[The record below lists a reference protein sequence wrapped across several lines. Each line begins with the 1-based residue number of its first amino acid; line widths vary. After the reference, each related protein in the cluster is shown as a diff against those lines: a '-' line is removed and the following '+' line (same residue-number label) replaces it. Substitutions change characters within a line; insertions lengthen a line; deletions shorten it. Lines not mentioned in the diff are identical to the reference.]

1 MQSLIVEIGPYRVIR
16 QIGSGGMGVVLEAV
30 HKQIER
36 RVAIKLLHPH
46 HAQNSDAAERLF
58 REALAVNRIEH
69 PSIVQISEHGQLPD
83 GAMYL
88 VMELL
93 RGQTLAAWL
102 KQNRGPAPIR
112 MVLSIAA
119 QVTSGLAAA
128 HEKGIIHR
136 DIKPGNLML
145 LEDANC
151 GIDPAAPVVKILDF
165 GIAKFSSANDAG
177 AASKTGT
184 NFIMNTPQYMSPEQC
199 QGAGFVDTKS
209 DVYSLGVVL
218 FQLLAGRRPFEA
230 PGSGQL
236 IALHLFRDP
245 PLLREL
251 VPTIPDRLA
260 EVVQSLL
267 AKDKQAR
274 PTMRELQGEF
284 ARMLNDPAADQG
296 VSSATA
302 VHEPVPTVLAPFA
315 AAATQ
320 RRTGRTGPT
329 PQRRRAVVWMIAGGL
344 LTSAAAVGLH
354 FTPRGQKAET
364 QAAVL
369 AGSTAAGA
377 VAASN
382 KSPLQSVYGGLA
394 APPPPIA
401 DPAKGAVSASAP
413 QPTVGSMQGSVL
425 TSADS
430 SQTSV
435 GVGIKQKA
443 RPLLHLGSSGSRQ
456 RATPHHRPQVNR
468 KMAKWSA
475 SAPTRSPGT
484 PSTFPLED

>member
-1 MQSLIVEIGPYRVIR
+1 MQSLIAEIGLYSVIR

-102 KQNRGPAPIR
+102 KQNRGPAPVR

-119 QVTSGLAAA
+119 QVASGLAAA

-145 LEDANC
+145 LEDATC
-151 GIDPAAPVVKILDF
+151 GVDPAVPVVKILDF

-184 NFIMNTPQYMSPEQC
+184 NFIMGTPQYMSPEQC

-230 PGSGQL
+230 PGCGQL
-236 IALHLFRDP
+236 IALHLLQDP

-260 EVVQSLL
+260 EVVQSML

-284 ARMLNDPAADQG
+284 ARMLNGPAADQG
-296 VSSATA
+296 FSPATA

-329 PQRRRAVVWMIAGGL
+329 PQRRRAVVWLIAGGL
-344 LTSAAAVGLH
+344 LTAAAGVGLH
-354 FTPRGQKAET
+354 FNPQGKTAEP

-369 AGSTAAGA
+369 AGSNATGA

-382 KSPLQSVYGGLA
+382 KDPLQGVYGGLA
-394 APPPPIA
+394 TPPPPTA
-401 DPAKGAVSASAP
+401 GPANGSASAP
-413 QPTVGSMQGSVL
+413 QPRAGSSQGSML
-425 TSADS
+425 TSAGS

-435 GVGIKQKA
+435 DVGTKQKA
-443 RPLLHLGSSGSRQ
+443 RPLIHLGSSGSRQ

-468 KMAKWSA
+468 KLATRSA
-475 SAPTRSPGT
+475 SAPDRSSGT